1 MTFDNVTENI
11 LRENRQI
18 VTDYLLNLPEDELIQ
33 IVSEHLGEE
42 ATTINYDYAMMW
54 VDAMT
59 DDEVED
65 VFVEMGGHQVLM
77 NEIKM
82 HL

>member
-11 LRENRQI
+11 LGDNRQI

-33 IVSEHLGEE
+33 IVSEYLGEE
-42 ATTINYDYAMMW
+42 VTTINYAMMW

-65 VFVEMGGHQVLM
+65 IFVEMGGHQVLM

>member
-1 MTFDNVTENI
+1 MKITEQH
-11 LRENRQI
+11 NRQV

-33 IVSEHLGEE
+33 IVSEYLGEE
-42 ATTINYDYAMMW
+42 VTTINYAMMW

-65 VFVEMGGHQVLM
+65 IFVEMGGYQVLM

>member
-11 LRENRQI
+11 LGDNRQI

-33 IVSEHLGEE
+33 IVSEYLGEE

-54 VDAMT
+54 VIAMT

>member
-11 LRENRQI
+11 LGDNRQI

-33 IVSEHLGEE
+33 IVSEYLGEE
-42 ATTINYDYAMMW
+42 VTTINYDYAMMW
-54 VDAMT
+54 VESLT

-65 VFVEMGGHQVLM
+65 IFVEMGGHQILM

>member
-11 LRENRQI
+11 LRKNRQV

-33 IVSEHLGEE
+33 IVSEYLGEPP
-42 ATTINYDYAMMW
+42 ASINYDYAMMW
-54 VDAMT
+54 VDGMT
-59 DDEVED
+59 EDEVED